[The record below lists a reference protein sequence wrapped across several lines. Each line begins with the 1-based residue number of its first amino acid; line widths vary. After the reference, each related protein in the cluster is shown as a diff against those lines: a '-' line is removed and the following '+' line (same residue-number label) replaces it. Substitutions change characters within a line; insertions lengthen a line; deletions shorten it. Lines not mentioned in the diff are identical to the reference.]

1 MSFYVDER
9 LSEGWTGGGDREAGS
24 WQGDAVEFPPRLAAA
39 YGAGDRLPV
48 QLQGNAAAK
57 DGTAELWE
65 YLSITAGGHQP
76 RVFTSAQ
83 RQAAETRPVNVALP
97 VCIYLGIPA

>member
-1 MSFYVDER
+1 MLFR
-9 LSEGWTGGGDREAGS
+9 GWTGGVERKAGS

-65 YLSITAGGHQP
+65 CLSITAGGHQP

-83 RQAAETRPVNVALP
+83 RQAAETRPVNIAVPLA
-97 VCIYLGIPA
+97 IYLGIPA